1 MELTLRLGK
10 RIQALDSVANAAL
23 ELNRLSTNADTTLG
37 DTRTVDRSDTLC
49 DYAMAEIFELS
60 LGEHG
65 LHADLLAVDTLDP
78 GAWLFCEFHSRGI
91 LEGMEPGSLVWNIN
105 LLESDEGLVW
115 S

>member
-10 RIQALDSVANAAL
+10 RIQPLDSVANAAL

-37 DTRTVDRSDTLC
+37 NTRTVDRPNTLC
-49 DYAMAEIFELS
+49 DDAMAQVFELS

-65 LHADLLAVDTLDP
+65 LHANLLAVDAFDP
-78 GAWLFCEFHSRGI
+78 GVWLFYEFHSRRI

>member
-10 RIQALDSVANAAL
+10 RIQPLDSVANAAL

-37 DTRTVDRSDTLC
+37 NTRTVDRPNTLC
-49 DYAMAEIFELS
+49 DDAMAQVFELS

-65 LHADLLAVDTLDP
+65 LHANLLAVDALDP
-78 GAWLFCEFHSRGI
+78 GVWLFYEFHSRRT
-91 LEGMEPGSLVWNIN
+91 LEGMELGSLVWNIN

>member
-1 MELTLRLGK
+1 MELTLGFGK
-10 RIQALDSVANAAL
+10 RIQTLDSVANAAL

-37 DTRTVDRSDTLC
+37 NTRAIDRFDTLC
-49 DYAMAEIFELS
+49 DDSMAQVFELS

-65 LHADLLAVDTLDP
+65 LHADLLAVDAFDP
-78 GAWLFCEFHSRGI
+78 GGWLFCEFHGRRI
-91 LEGMEPGSLVWNIN
+91 LEGMEPGSLVWNVN